1 MDFVDKTHKVEQLSF
16 FSELIERCHYD
27 GSKILTI
34 HSRQAVKEVLEI
46 IGHNFR
52 FKPIL
57 HWFTGN
63 KDETISAIEAGFYF
77 SVNEAMM
84 RSKKFMSLLP
94 LIPAERLLLESD
106 SPFIRFK
113 TSHPNALLKLSES
126 IREVKTNVTLWG
138 NFKAL
143 LQ

>member
-1 MDFVDKTHKVEQLSF
+1 
-16 FSELIERCHYD
+16 
-27 GSKILTI
+27 
-34 HSRQAVKEVLEI
+34 
-46 IGHNFR
+46 
-52 FKPIL
+52 
-57 HWFTGN
+57 
-63 KDETISAIEAGFYF
+63 
-77 SVNEAMM
+77 MM

-113 TSHPNALLKLSES
+113 MSHLNALLQLSES

>member
-1 MDFVDKTHKVEQLSF
+1 MLYRWYHPFYASGGNDYDRSQLLYMLVS
-16 FSELIERCHYD
+16 L
-27 GSKILTI
+27 LL
-34 HSRQAVKEVLEI
+34 AVL
-46 IGHNFR
+46 
-52 FKPIL
+52 L
-57 HWFTGN
+57 WL
-63 KDETISAIEAGFYF
+63 A
-77 SVNEAMM
+77 VNEAMM

-113 TSHPNALLKLSES
+113 TSHSNALLKLSKS
-126 IREVKTNVTLWG
+126 IIEVKTNVALWG

>member
-1 MDFVDKTHKVEQLSF
+1 
-16 FSELIERCHYD
+16 
-27 GSKILTI
+27 
-34 HSRQAVKEVLEI
+34 
-46 IGHNFR
+46 
-52 FKPIL
+52 
-57 HWFTGN
+57 
-63 KDETISAIEAGFYF
+63 
-77 SVNEAMM
+77 
-84 RSKKFMSLLP
+84 MSLLP

-113 TSHPNALLKLSES
+113 MSHPNALLQLSES